1 MSVWCPICNKMIPC
15 EEAVQVYSNE
25 ELVRQ
30 NSEHFQLIPCLHTF
44 CKNCLKE
51 SSKQTKLCPVAHCYS
66 SLSAP
71 EIMTS
76 TCEGENCQRK
86 ITINADILRTACHH
100 DVCQH
105 CYDMASRKEKM
116 SCPAAGC
123 SESMVDEDEMICE
136 GPCKQPLVF
145 DRTIVIPCCGAR
157 MCDECGPKWTNG
169 REFCD
174 SGKCVIKESTKRK
187 KTPDTTRQPC
197 TGSKNCGGEVLRNFP
212 SEFECE
218 HDVCVQCIGSM
229 LDECEK
235 NGKSPMC
242 PSKSC
247 GIPYRCESVLAL
259 AAQFPER
266 KTFFSKF
273 KLQAK
278 FSMQTLRD
286 DIISNVIHG
295 DLNTMTGQKFTL
307 KIGQCDDDDGGMPME
322 FVRSGSLGDLI
333 REVRRVLKILA
344 TDKIYGYYRV
354 DNGKTK
360 MLDVTKDTIRSS
372 CSVLNIT
379 ENTTILVDTTG
390 IVAKSKKH

>member
-25 ELVRQ
+25 E
-30 NSEHFQLIPCLHTF
+30 I
-44 CKNCLKE
+44 
-51 SSKQTKLCPVAHCYS
+51 
-66 SLSAP
+66 
-71 EIMTS
+71 
-76 TCEGENCQRK
+76 GENCQRK

-157 MCDECGPKWTNG
+157 MCDECGSKWTNG

-322 FVRSGSLGDLI
+322 FVRSGTLGDLI